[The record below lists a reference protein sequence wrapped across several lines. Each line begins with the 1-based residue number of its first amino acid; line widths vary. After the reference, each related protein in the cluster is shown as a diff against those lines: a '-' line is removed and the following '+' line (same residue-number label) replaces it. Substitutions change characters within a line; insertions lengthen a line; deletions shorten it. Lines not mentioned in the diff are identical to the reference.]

1 MQKMQLTQAFVQ
13 GWRRP
18 ALLAPRGEAHTGAGA
33 RGGAIAR
40 HIIEPAQLQVFDSAG
55 DRHPVENLRTAALQL
70 VARQPLQEVR
80 ILVGECPQDA
90 AVELLVDQ
98 KVAEPTEATTPT
110 RALPGKLSTASRT
123 T

>member
-40 HIIEPAQLQVFDSAG
+40 HIIGPAQLQVFDSAG

-80 ILVGECPQDA
+80 ILVGERPQMRRSDSSSTRKW
-90 AVELLVDQ
+90 LS
-98 KVAEPTEATTPT
+98 PPEATTPT